1 MLRKERGGQR
11 DAWNM
16 KEEER
21 PGGYNGASKGS
32 QRPREEENLLKHTLR
47 VAQ

>member
-11 DAWNM
+11 DAWNV

-21 PGGYNGASKGS
+21 PGGYNRASKGS

-47 VAQ
+47 MAQ